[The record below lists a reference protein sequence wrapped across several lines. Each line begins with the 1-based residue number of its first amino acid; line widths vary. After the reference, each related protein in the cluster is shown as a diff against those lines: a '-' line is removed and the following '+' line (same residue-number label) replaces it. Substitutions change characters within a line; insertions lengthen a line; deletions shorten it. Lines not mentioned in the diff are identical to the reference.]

1 MKISFYSS
9 RSIHGKSIKDWN
21 NLIDKTHFFA
31 EDFMKRS
38 EVLKKKKKYP
48 SGKIT
53 LITILGNLNY

>member
-21 NLIDKTHFFA
+21 NLIDKIHFFA
-31 EDFMKRS
+31 EDFMKPS
-38 EVLKKKKKYP
+38 EVIKKKYT